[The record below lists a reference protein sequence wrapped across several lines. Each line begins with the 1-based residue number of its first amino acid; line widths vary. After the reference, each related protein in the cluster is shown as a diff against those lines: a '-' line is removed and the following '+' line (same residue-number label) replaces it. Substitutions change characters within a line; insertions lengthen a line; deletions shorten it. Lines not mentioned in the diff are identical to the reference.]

1 MSLSAQKVCLS
12 APYFRSL
19 ALNVRGT
26 LAPVNHTMDLGI
38 IAALAMLAVW
48 AFATFTTEAPGWIH
62 ALLTAGVFLLIWRI
76 VVRGTPDPELPKKKP

>member
-12 APYFRSL
+12 APCFRSL

-48 AFATFTTEAPGWIH
+48 AFATSTTEAPGWIH

-76 VVRGTPDPELPKKKP
+76 VVRGTPDPARPKKKP